1 MSFSISMYRANET
14 KDKFL
19 SPCHISLS
27 MHWTDETSDRYL
39 FPCTEQMIYFYFL
52 SRIQRRERESI
63 NAVTFLCEILAI
75 DELTPIYIHLFFF
88 FYIPEGEGA
97 GSKPISRIKDYKQD
111 LNEMMTRRVILTI
124 SYPYYCY
131 YYCYLTP
138 LLELLL
144 AFSLLLLILT

>member
-1 MSFSISMYRANET
+1 MSFSISTYIANET
-14 KDKFL
+14 KDNFL

-39 FPCTEQMIYFYFL
+39 FPCTEQVIYFYFL

-63 NAVTFLCEILAI
+63 NAMTFLSEILAI
-75 DELTPIYIHLFFF
+75 DELTPIYIHLFF
-88 FYIPEGEGA
+88 YTPEARGA
-97 GSKPISRIKDYKQD
+97 GSKPMSRIKDYKQD

-131 YYCYLTP
+131 YYCY
-138 LLELLL
+138 
-144 AFSLLLLILT
+144 